1 VTALLR
7 ETLPGGGAAPEAG
20 AAPAAVAVESA
31 AVVPARFDRSMP
43 QPSAIAQAILE
54 GFDLHYRR
62 FRYVAQ
68 RAKARFEAG
77 DWHGMRDSARERIDF
92 YDQRVTE
99 AVTRIQRDFDLASLS
114 DEERDALWQAVK
126 QQYMA
131 ALARHRQPECA
142 ETFFNTVCTKLL
154 NRLYFN
160 NAFIFVRPGV
170 ATDYMDSDP
179 PSYRSYYPGTA
190 GLRRTLRQIVIDIG
204 LASPFVDIERDIRLV
219 IRAICEAHRTGAG
232 GSPALGRPF
241 HVEQDCQ
248 IQILSNLFYRNKGAY
263 LVGRFLNG
271 TRIMPI
277 AVPFLRDE
285 RGQIYVD
292 AVLMSA
298 DMVATLFSFTRAYF
312 LVDMEAPSAYVEFLR
327 SILPHKPPSELY
339 TMVGLQKQGKT
350 LFYRDFLHHLRH
362 SSDSFQI
369 APGIKGL
376 VMTVFTLP
384 SYPYVFKV
392 IRDLIAQPK
401 DTDRATVMSKYRLV
415 KIHDRVG
422 RMSDTW
428 EYSLVALPRRRFS
441 PELIRELL
449 TYCPGVV
456 EVDQQTVL
464 IKHVYIERRMTPL
477 NVYLLHATDAEVERA
492 IREYGQAIK
501 DLAAANIF
509 PGDMLFKNF
518 GVTRL
523 NRVVFYDYDEIEYM
537 VDCNFRRIPPA
548 PNEEAELS
556 AEPWYP
562 VGPRDVFPEQF
573 APFLLGD
580 RRIRAAFM
588 KHHAD
593 LLTPEFWQRRKERIL
608 QGVLEDIFPY
618 PQERRFVNRYPQA
631 LPLAQGERPPPA
643 GASPVPQ
650 PSSWPSP
657 AAREKEL
664 DGSPPPRSGRG
675 VGGEGGGTGPG

>member
-1 VTALLR
+1 MNDL
-7 ETLPGGGAAPEAG
+7 APMQ
-20 AAPAAVAVESA
+20 APATE
-31 AVVPARFDRSMP
+31 RLDRSMP
-43 QPSAIAQAILE
+43 DPGAIARAMLE
-54 GFDLHYRR
+54 GFNLHYRR

-68 RAKARFEAG
+68 QAKARFERG
-77 DWHGMRDSARERIDF
+77 DWGGMREAARERIDF
-92 YDQRVTE
+92 YDLRVLDAVQRIE
-99 AVTRIQRDFDLASLS
+99 RDFDLASLL
-114 DEERDALWQAVK
+114 DAERDALWQAVK
-126 QQYMA
+126 QQYV
-131 ALARHRQPECA
+131 ALLAQHRQPECA
-142 ETFFNTVCTKLL
+142 ETFFNSVCSKLL
-154 NRLYFN
+154 HRLYFN

-179 PSYRSYYPGTA
+179 PSYRSYYPATA
-190 GLRRTLRQIVIDIG
+190 GLRTTLRQIVIDLG
-204 LASPFVDIERDIRLV
+204 LACPFVDIERDLRFV
-219 IRAICEAHRTGAG
+219 MRAICEAHRSAAVGGA
-232 GSPALGRPF
+232 SALGRPF
-241 HVEQDCQ
+241 KIEPDCQ
-248 IQILSNLFYRNKGAY
+248 IQVLSNLFFRNKGAY
-263 LVGRFLNG
+263 LIGRFLNG
-271 TRIMPI
+271 TRLLPI
-277 AVPFLRDE
+277 AIPILRNE
-285 RGQIYVD
+285 RGQLYVD
-292 AVLMSA
+292 TLLVSA
-298 DMVATLFSFTRAYF
+298 EMIATLFSFTRAYF

-327 SILPHKPPSELY
+327 SILPHKPASELY

-362 SSDSFQI
+362 SSDAFVI

-401 DTDRATVMSKYRLV
+401 ETDREQVMSKYRLV

-456 EVDQQTVL
+456 EIDDETVL
-464 IKHVYIERRMTPL
+464 LKHVYIERRMTPL
-477 NVYLLHATDAEVERA
+477 NIYLLHATDAEVDRA

-537 VDCNFRRIPPA
+537 VDCNFRAIPPA

-556 AEPWYP
+556 GEPWYS

-573 APFLLGD
+573 GPFLLGD
-580 RRIRAAFM
+580 ARIRAAFL

-608 QGVLEDIFPY
+608 AGRMEDIFPY
-618 PQERRFVNRYPQA
+618 PIERRFANRY
-631 LPLAQGERPPPA
+631 LARPET
-643 GASPVPQ
+643 
-650 PSSWPSP
+650 
-657 AAREKEL
+657 AA
-664 DGSPPPRSGRG
+664 
-675 VGGEGGGTGPG
+675 PG

>member
-1 VTALLR
+1 MQR
-7 ETLPGGGAAPEAG
+7 EELPPHDSASAADE
-20 AAPAAVAVESA
+20 PAAAHAEA
-31 AVVPARFDRSMP
+31 PPEPARFDRSMP
-43 QPSAIAQAILE
+43 QTAAIAHAVLE

-68 RAKARFEAG
+68 QAQARFETG
-77 DWHGMRDSARERIDF
+77 DWQAMRAAARERIDF
-92 YDQRVTE
+92 YDQRVQD
-99 AVTRIQRDFDLASLS
+99 AVARVQRDFDLDCLS
-114 DEERDALWQAVK
+114 DEERDALWQAVR
-126 QQYMA
+126 QQYVA
-131 ALARHRQPECA
+131 LLARHRQPECA

-179 PSYRSYYPGTA
+179 PSYRSYYPATA

-204 LASPFVDIERDIRLV
+204 LASPFVDIERDLRLV
-219 IRAICEAHRTGAG
+219 IRSICEAHRSAARGT
-232 GSPALGRPF
+232 ALGRPF
-241 HVEQDCQ
+241 HIEPDCQ
-248 IQILSNLFYRNKGAY
+248 IQVLSNLFYRNKGAY

-277 AVPFLRDE
+277 AVPFLRNA
-285 RGQIYVD
+285 RGQIYID
-292 AVLMSA
+292 TLLLTA
-298 DMVATLFSFTRAYF
+298 DTIATLFSFTRAYF
-312 LVDMEAPSAYVEFLR
+312 LVDMEAPSAYIEFLR
-327 SILPHKPPSELY
+327 SILPHKPASELY

-362 SSDSFQI
+362 SSDSFRI

-401 DTDRATVMSKYRLV
+401 DTDREQVMSKYRLV

-428 EYSLVALPRRRFS
+428 EYSLVALPRKRFS

-449 TYCPGVV
+449 TYCPSVV
-456 EVDQQTVL
+456 EVDEHTVL

-477 NVYLLHATDAEVERA
+477 NIFLLHASDAEVEHA
-492 IREYGQAIK
+492 VKEYGQAIK
-501 DLAAANIF
+501 DMAAANIF

-523 NRVVFYDYDEIEYM
+523 NRVVFYDYDEVEYM
-537 VDCNFRRIPPA
+537 VDCNFRRIPEA
-548 PNEEAELS
+548 PNDEAEMS
-556 AEPWYP
+556 DDPWYP

-573 APFLLGD
+573 GPFLLGD
-580 RRIRAAFM
+580 ARIRAAFM
-588 KHHAD
+588 KYHAD

-618 PQERRFVNRYPQA
+618 PPERRFTNRYQ
-631 LPLAQGERPPPA
+631 EMSR
-643 GASPVPQ
+643 
-650 PSSWPSP
+650 
-657 AAREKEL
+657 
-664 DGSPPPRSGRG
+664 
-675 VGGEGGGTGPG
+675 